1 MATREL
7 LDGHA
12 QALLRHPALEVERE
26 EPIVASG
33 DHVDRNVGPGFES
46 AGLAEHDLGLGP
58 LERCALLDRLGREVV
73 EEVGGEVE
81 VGAVATVLRGRDRA
95 AIDPVLSHHSPA
107 VSPGTGI
114 IALTNTSMRTGARAQ
129 TRGP

>member
-1 MATREL
+1 MAY
-7 LDGHA
+7 
-12 QALLRHPALEVERE
+12 
-26 EPIVASG
+26 
-33 DHVDRNVGPGFES
+33 
-46 AGLAEHDLGLGP
+46 LAEVAEELVCERPHGFDLGLGP

-114 IALTNTSMRTGARAQ
+114 IALTNTSMLT
-129 TRGP
+129 

>member
-12 QALLRHPALEVERE
+12 QALLRHPPLEVERE

-33 DHVDRNVGPGFES
+33 DHVDRSIGPGFES

-58 LERCALLDRLGREVV
+58 LAALRL
-73 EEVGGEVE
+73 
-81 VGAVATVLRGRDRA
+81 A
-95 AIDPVLSHHSPA
+95 
-107 VSPGTGI
+107 
-114 IALTNTSMRTGARAQ
+114 
-129 TRGP
+129 

>member
-1 MATREL
+1 
-7 LDGHA
+7 
-12 QALLRHPALEVERE
+12 LEVERE

-33 DHVDRNVGPGFES
+33 DHVDRNIGPGFES

-58 LERCALLDRLGREVV
+58 LARRALPDRLGREVV

-81 VGAVATVLRGRDRA
+81 VSAVATALCGRDPGCDRSRVV
-95 AIDPVLSHHSPA
+95 PPLPA